1 MKLVLGAILVY
12 VVFGGPLTAFIFYSI
27 YVKRWSLQ
35 RLAPYVVG
43 YFAVIFAVIGWLI
56 DFRGWDLVVSAG
68 IGAVTSWG
76 FLRVYMNLVKSSKT
90 D

>member
-12 VVFGGPLTAFIFYSI
+12 VVFGGPITAFNLYSI

-35 RLAPYVVG
+35 KLTPYVVG
-43 YFAVIFAVIGWLI
+43 YFAVIFTVIGWLI
-56 DFRGWDLVVSAG
+56 DFRGWDLVVSAA
-68 IGAVTSWG
+68 IGAVTSWV
-76 FLRVYMNLVKSSKT
+76 FLRVYMSIVKSSKT